1 MKILNNIIKTQ
12 RELAKNIKILALR
25 YLLAA
30 SQDQQ
35 EVQNLNLVIRCIME
49 SIVDDSYQFISEATA
64 EAATILSR
72 TLLTTKKPIYTKFNL
87 NLCTNVSSKYIPTE
101 VSLKEK
107 EGSVKLEGEYMGA
120 MCRYI
125 KLMGNDYLR
134 DTWKLFIQEEANKQG
149 SAH

>member
-30 SQDQQ
+30 SQDQ

-64 EAATILSR
+64 EAATILSK
-72 TLLTTKKPIYTKFNL
+72 TLLSTKKLIYTKFNL

-107 EGSVKLEGEYMGA
+107 EGSVKLEG
-120 MCRYI
+120 
-125 KLMGNDYLR
+125 
-134 DTWKLFIQEEANKQG
+134 
-149 SAH
+149 